1 MMSLYTMRRVAD
13 LLLNL
18 AEGEI
23 KVTFRT
29 SFVDQ
34 ISQTEIVRQVL
45 AEKELFEPYSAFK
58 RLSNFTSNI
67 TSLNLREFLEDN
79 NLIIDKKEAYVLIRL
94 FDTNGDGKLSFT
106 E

>member
-1 MMSLYTMRRVAD
+1 MFFSLLIHFLSGLYVLLGVLDSNMSTQVLLFIQKKEIKLLLKLIPKKVFSQGYKNMMSLYTMRRVAD

-34 ISQTEIVRQVL
+34 IS
-45 AEKELFEPYSAFK
+45 
-58 RLSNFTSNI
+58 
-67 TSLNLREFLEDN
+67 
-79 NLIIDKKEAYVLIRL
+79 
-94 FDTNGDGKLSFT
+94 
-106 E
+106 